1 MATAARPVAPADIQR
16 ALDKIWESLETTNTT
31 RAGLFNLI
39 FYTQKN
45 SRIPYIQR
53 LAQRV
58 VEKFP
63 SRVIFVTVDK
73 QTKEDFLKTEVS
85 ILASSKGDFDVACD
99 YIYIEAGGASLE
111 KIPFVVL
118 PHILPDLPV
127 YILMAEDPS
136 KEDPLFNQLEQFAH
150 RVIFD
155 SETTDNLPLFASSA
169 LEHQKKSHADIADLN
184 WARIESWREMLS
196 MVFYSAERLKQIER
210 VQKIDITYNSQE
222 TPFFCHTKIQ
232 AFYLHAWLACQLGW
246 KFQSIRTQDNSIFFT
261 YQTKAAPIEITLTAV
276 QNTTLPP
283 GIVLSFDLH
292 TSQDE
297 HFSFQRNQEALHQIG
312 FQYITPTECS
322 LPYQYIFPRAEAGH
336 SLVKEIT
343 HRGTSQHFVRVLN
356 LIKTM
361 ETRSAC

>member
-1 MATAARPVAPADIQR
+1 MAIAARPVAPADIQS
-16 ALDKIWESLETTNTT
+16 ALDKIWESLETTTTT

-45 SRIPYIQR
+45 SRIPYIQK

-63 SRVIFVTVDK
+63 SRVIFVTADK
-73 QTKEDFLKTEVS
+73 QSKEDFLKTEVS
-85 ILASSKGDFDVACD
+85 ILASSKGEFDVACD
-99 YIYIEAGGASLE
+99 YIQIEAGGASLE

-118 PHILPDLPV
+118 PHILPDLPI
-127 YILMAEDPS
+127 YLLMAEDPS
-136 KEDPLFNQLEQFAH
+136 KEDPLFNQIEQFAN

-155 SETTDNLPLFASSA
+155 SETTENLPLFAASV
-169 LEHQKKSHADIADLN
+169 LQHQKKSQVDIADLN
-184 WARIESWREMLS
+184 WARIESWREMLT
-196 MVFYSAERLKQIER
+196 MVFYSADRLKQIER

-232 AFYLHAWLACQLGW
+232 AFYLQAWLACQLGW
-246 KFQSIRTQDNSIFFT
+246 KFQSIRKQDMTIFLS
-261 YQTKAAPIEITLTAV
+261 YQTAAAPIEIALTSV
-276 QNTTLPP
+276 QYTALPP

-292 TSQDE
+292 TSQNE
-297 HFSFQRNQEALHQIG
+297 HFAFQRNHEALHQIS
-312 FQYITPTECS
+312 FQYSTQTECS

-343 HRGTSQHFVRVLN
+343 HRGTSQHFARVLN

-361 ETRSAC
+361 ETRSTC